1 MLGVREGYG
10 RMTWPNGDYY
20 EGIFQQGRAN
30 GHGLFQLTNS
40 IKYSGQF
47 SNDEI
52 MLGKRVSQQDREI
65 Y

>member
-1 MLGVREGYG
+1 
-10 RMTWPNGDYY
+10 MTWPNGDYY

-52 MLGKRVSQQDREI
+52 RLGKRVSQQDREI